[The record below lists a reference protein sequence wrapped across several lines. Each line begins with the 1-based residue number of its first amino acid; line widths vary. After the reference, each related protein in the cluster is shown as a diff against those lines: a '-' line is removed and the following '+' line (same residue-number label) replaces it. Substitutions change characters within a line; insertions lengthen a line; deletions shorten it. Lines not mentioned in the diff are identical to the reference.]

1 MMEHDLPTKNL
12 ERQLNEM
19 ALMAGRKRQSKQ
31 TGFIHLYHDEQEELQ
46 HTIPLAENTWFI
58 LALLRAKTSE
68 QMNEA
73 RDLLDRLLHFQNQDD
88 GNFPI
93 YLHEYPRCKD
103 RFVGLQLLPAFY
115 LILVEFSQVIGS
127 ELKLRLVEA
136 SEKLM
141 RLILKA
147 SEEKPPSYALSIKV
161 GALAKV
167 FGRYFEDAK
176 MEEQGEAQLN
186 QLLSLGLQRA
196 WLIPTSIA
204 EICLALQL
212 AYGQIQ
218 SSPWHVFWNHLR
230 ATWHQ
235 ATATY
240 VGPGLRQFQQGEQPQ
255 VTLYDL
261 YLGYFSQQLSP
272 RVLNDAPFH
281 LQGVLIRPTGEM
293 LQPLPLPYRLDGEIE
308 GSLWSIFQADS
319 YAFSW
324 MDKTALQQIAQD
336 HAFHPLYLIWGNQ
349 EQVHS
354 FVCQGGNYQ
363 SMDFKSGED
372 FIDFIA
378 NLSPEFKVE
387 DREKSRELSFF
398 FDVESEI
405 KMTIHGETASTF
417 DLSEEFI
424 LETPQMQL
432 ILEVTLFEGQGQF
445 LGHVMRGN
453 RPSQILLKGG
463 NRYKSYDWN
472 LFFRT
477 LRRSEDTK
485 LKVRLKLKPC
495 KKDLEVSS

>member
-1 MMEHDLPTKNL
+1 MMMEHDLPTKNL

-19 ALMAGRKRQSKQ
+19 ALVAGRKRQSKQ
-31 TGFIHLYHDEQEELQ
+31 TGFIHLYHDEQEEFQ

-68 QMNEA
+68 HMNEA
-73 RDLLDRLLHFQNQDD
+73 RDLLDRLLHFQSKDD

-103 RFVGLQLLPAFY
+103 RFAGVQLLPAFY

-127 ELKLRLVEA
+127 ELKQRVVDA
-136 SEKLM
+136 SKTLM

-147 SEEKPPSYALSIKV
+147 SEEKPPSYALAIQIA
-161 GALAKV
+161 ALARV
-167 FGRYFEDAK
+167 FGRYLGEAS

-212 AYGQIQ
+212 AYEQIQ
-218 SSPWHVFWNHLR
+218 SSPWQLFWNHIR
-230 ATWHQ
+230 ASWHQ

-240 VGPGLRQFQQGEQPQ
+240 VGPGMRQFQQGEQPQ

-281 LQGVLIRPTGEM
+281 LQAVLIRPTGET
-293 LQPLPLPYRLDGEIE
+293 LQPLSLPYRLDGQVE
-308 GSLWSIFQADS
+308 GSLWSIFQADT

-324 MDKTALQQIAQD
+324 IDKTALQHMAQD
-336 HAFHPLYLIWGNQ
+336 HAFHPLSLVWGNQ

-363 SMDFKSGED
+363 SIDFKSGEN
-372 FIDFIA
+372 FIDFIVK
-378 NLSPEFKVE
+378 LSPEFKVE
-387 DREKSRELSFF
+387 DREKCRELSFF

-405 KMTIHGETASTF
+405 KMTIQGETASTF
-417 DLSEEFI
+417 DLAEEFI

-432 ILEVTLFEGQGQF
+432 FLEATLHQGHGQF

-463 NRYKSYDWN
+463 NRYKSYDWH

-477 LRRSEDTK
+477 LRRSEEAQ

-495 KKDLEVSS
+495 KND